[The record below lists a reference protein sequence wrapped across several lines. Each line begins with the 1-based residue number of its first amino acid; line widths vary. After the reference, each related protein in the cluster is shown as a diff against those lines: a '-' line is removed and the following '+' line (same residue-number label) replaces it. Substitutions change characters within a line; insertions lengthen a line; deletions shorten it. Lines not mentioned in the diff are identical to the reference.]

1 MAVPKLRFKADD
13 GSQFPDWEEK
23 TFNDVADYK
32 KGPFGSA
39 LKKEIFVPKSNDTV
53 KVYEQQNAISK
64 DWKLERYF
72 VTNEYFQSKMKSF
85 AVSGG
90 DIIVSCAGT
99 IGEMYELPHDAEEGI
114 INQALMRVRIKKSV
128 INSMIFRCVFDKMIS
143 TEGVKISNGSALKNI
158 PPFADMKK
166 QSVFVPS
173 LPEQQKI
180 ADFLSTIDTVIEKQ
194 KETVSAWEKRKKGVM
209 QKLFSQEVRFKAD
222 DGSEFPDWEE
232 KKLNEIAV
240 RVTRK
245 NKDNVTDI
253 PLTISSADGLI
264 DQRNFF
270 NKVVAS
276 KDMSGY
282 FLLKNGEFAYNK
294 SYSKGYNFGSIKR
307 LDLYDEGALST
318 LYICFAL
325 NKNENSDFYQKYFDS
340 LSWYPELQKICAEGA
355 RNHGLLNVPTNDFFQ
370 LKLCVPSSD
379 KEQHKIADCLSS
391 LDEVIEKQKAT
402 LAAWEELKK
411 GLLQQMFV

>member
-1 MAVPKLRFKADD
+1 MNMNEPKLRFRADD

-23 TFNDVADYK
+23 
-32 KGPFGSA
+32 
-39 LKKEIFVPKSNDTV
+39 
-53 KVYEQQNAISK
+53 
-64 DWKLERYF
+64 
-72 VTNEYFQSKMKSF
+72 
-85 AVSGG
+85 
-90 DIIVSCAGT
+90 
-99 IGEMYELPHDAEEGI
+99 
-114 INQALMRVRIKKSV
+114 
-128 INSMIFRCVFDKMIS
+128 
-143 TEGVKISNGSALKNI
+143 
-158 PPFADMKK
+158 
-166 QSVFVPS
+166 
-173 LPEQQKI
+173 
-180 ADFLSTIDTVIEKQ
+180 
-194 KETVSAWEKRKKGVM
+194 
-209 QKLFSQEVRFKAD
+209 
-222 DGSEFPDWEE
+222 
-232 KKLNEIAV
+232 KLNEIAA

-264 DQRNFF
+264 DQRDFF

-282 FLLKNGEFAYNK
+282 YLLKNGEFAYNK
-294 SYSKGYNFGSIKR
+294 SYSKGYDFGSIKR

-325 NKNENSDFYQKYFDS
+325 NKNEKSDFYQKYFDS

-370 LKLCVPSSD
+370 LKLCVPSSEQEQQKIAEFLSTID
-379 KEQHKIADCLSS
+379 TVIEKQKETVSAWEERKKGVMQKLFSQEVRFKADDGSEFPEWEEKKLGEMGDIMTGNTPSTKQEDYYGGCYLWVTPADITDSREVSVTAKKLTELGYTVARHIPANSVLVTCIASIGKNAIIRENGSCNQQINSITPYNDYSVEFVYYLICQNERLLHANAGTGGMEILNKDSFSKIKMYFPCLEEQQKIADCLSS

>member
-1 MAVPKLRFKADD
+1 MNEPKLRFKADG
-13 GSQFPDWEEK
+13 GSQFPE
-23 TFNDVADYK
+23 
-32 KGPFGSA
+32 
-39 LKKEIFVPKSNDTV
+39 
-53 KVYEQQNAISK
+53 
-64 DWKLERYF
+64 
-72 VTNEYFQSKMKSF
+72 
-85 AVSGG
+85 
-90 DIIVSCAGT
+90 
-99 IGEMYELPHDAEEGI
+99 
-114 INQALMRVRIKKSV
+114 
-128 INSMIFRCVFDKMIS
+128 
-143 TEGVKISNGSALKNI
+143 
-158 PPFADMKK
+158 
-166 QSVFVPS
+166 
-173 LPEQQKI
+173 
-180 ADFLSTIDTVIEKQ
+180 
-194 KETVSAWEKRKKGVM
+194 
-209 QKLFSQEVRFKAD
+209 
-222 DGSEFPDWEE
+222 WEE

-282 FLLKNGEFAYNK
+282 YLLKNGEFAYNK
-294 SYSKGYNFGSIKR
+294 SYSKGYDFGSIKR

-318 LYICFAL
+318 LYICFVL

-340 LSWYPELQKICAEGA
+340 LSWYSELQKICAEGA

-379 KEQHKIADCLSS
+379 REQQKIAEFLSIIDTVIEKQKETVS
-391 LDEVIEKQKAT
+391 AWEERKKGVMQKLFSQEVRFKADDGSEFPDWEEKKLGEVFTERTERSKGGESLLSVTIAQGIVKQSETDKRNIASENKSNYKIVKKNDLAYNTMRMWQGAEGVSEYDGIVSPAYTVITALGGNNSYFFETMFKQTFMLQVFQRYSQGLTSDTWNLKFPAFSEIKCQIPCEDEQNKIVECVAVLDEVIEKQKAT

>member
-1 MAVPKLRFKADD
+1 MVHKELGKMR
-13 GSQFPDWEEK
+13 
-23 TFNDVADYK
+23 
-32 KGPFGSA
+32 FGSGQP
-39 LKKEIFVPKSNDTV
+39 LITGTMLRDLCIQLPND
-53 KVYEQQNAISK
+53 
-64 DWKLERYF
+64 F
-72 VTNEYFQSKMKSF
+72 
-85 AVSGG
+85 
-90 DIIVSCAGT
+90 
-99 IGEMYELPHDAEEGI
+99 
-114 INQALMRVRIKKSV
+114 
-128 INSMIFRCVFDKMIS
+128 
-143 TEGVKISNGSALKNI
+143 
-158 PPFADMKK
+158 
-166 QSVFVPS
+166 
-173 LPEQQKI
+173 EQQKI
-180 ADFLSTIDTVIEKQ
+180 AEFLSTIDTVIAKQ
-194 KETVSAWEKRKKGVM
+194 KETVSAWEERKKGVM

-222 DGSEFPDWEE
+222 DGSNFPEWEE

-391 LDEVIEKQKAT
+391 LDEVIEKQKET
-402 LAAWEELKK
+402 LVAWEELKK

>member
-1 MAVPKLRFKADD
+1 MIEPKLRFKADD

-23 TFNDVADYK
+23 RLEEIVGKISSGKDKACNGNYVLYGSTGIIGTCQSPTYKGRKILVARVGANAGTVNLVNDDCGVSDNTLIINNVDLCNFDWLYFYMVHK
-32 KGPFGSA
+32 ELGKMRFGSGQP
-39 LKKEIFVPKSNDTV
+39 LITGTMLRDLCIQLPND
-53 KVYEQQNAISK
+53 
-64 DWKLERYF
+64 F
-72 VTNEYFQSKMKSF
+72 
-85 AVSGG
+85 
-90 DIIVSCAGT
+90 
-99 IGEMYELPHDAEEGI
+99 
-114 INQALMRVRIKKSV
+114 
-128 INSMIFRCVFDKMIS
+128 
-143 TEGVKISNGSALKNI
+143 
-158 PPFADMKK
+158 
-166 QSVFVPS
+166 
-173 LPEQQKI
+173 EQQKI
-180 ADFLSTIDTVIEKQ
+180 AEFLSTIDTVIAKQ
-194 KETVSAWEKRKKGVM
+194 KETVSAWEERKKGVM

-222 DGSEFPDWEE
+222 DGSNFPEWEE

-282 FLLKNGEFAYNK
+282 FSLKNGEFAYNK

-391 LDEVIEKQKAT
+391 LDEVIEKQKET
-402 LAAWEELKK
+402 LVAWEELKK

>member
-1 MAVPKLRFKADD
+1 MIEPKLRFKADD

-23 TFNDVADYK
+23 RLEEIVGKISSGKDKACNGNYVLYGSTGIIGTCQSPTYKGRKILVARVGANAGIVNLVNDDCGVSDNTLIINNVDLCNFDWLYFYMVHK
-32 KGPFGSA
+32 ELGKMRFGSGQP
-39 LKKEIFVPKSNDTV
+39 LITGTMLRDLCIQLPND
-53 KVYEQQNAISK
+53 
-64 DWKLERYF
+64 F
-72 VTNEYFQSKMKSF
+72 
-85 AVSGG
+85 
-90 DIIVSCAGT
+90 
-99 IGEMYELPHDAEEGI
+99 
-114 INQALMRVRIKKSV
+114 
-128 INSMIFRCVFDKMIS
+128 
-143 TEGVKISNGSALKNI
+143 
-158 PPFADMKK
+158 
-166 QSVFVPS
+166 
-173 LPEQQKI
+173 EQQKI
-180 ADFLSTIDTVIEKQ
+180 AEFLSTIDTVIAKQ
-194 KETVSAWEKRKKGVM
+194 KETVSAWEERKKGVM

-222 DGSEFPDWEE
+222 DGSNFPEWEE

-391 LDEVIEKQKAT
+391 LDEVIEKQKET
-402 LAAWEELKK
+402 LVAWEELKK

>member
-1 MAVPKLRFKADD
+1 MIEPKLRFKADD

-23 TFNDVADYK
+23 RLEEIVGKISSGKDKACNGNYVLYGSTGIIGTCQSPTYKGRKILVARVGANAGTVNLVNDDCGVSDNTLIINNVDLCNFDWLYFYMVHK
-32 KGPFGSA
+32 ELGKMRFGSGQP
-39 LKKEIFVPKSNDTV
+39 LITGTMLRDLCIQLPND
-53 KVYEQQNAISK
+53 
-64 DWKLERYF
+64 F
-72 VTNEYFQSKMKSF
+72 
-85 AVSGG
+85 
-90 DIIVSCAGT
+90 
-99 IGEMYELPHDAEEGI
+99 
-114 INQALMRVRIKKSV
+114 
-128 INSMIFRCVFDKMIS
+128 
-143 TEGVKISNGSALKNI
+143 
-158 PPFADMKK
+158 
-166 QSVFVPS
+166 
-173 LPEQQKI
+173 EQQKI
-180 ADFLSTIDTVIEKQ
+180 AEFLSTIDTVIAKQ
-194 KETVSAWEKRKKGVM
+194 KETVSAWEERKKGVM

-222 DGSEFPDWEE
+222 DGSNFPEWEE

-391 LDEVIEKQKAT
+391 LDEVIEKQKET
-402 LAAWEELKK
+402 LVAWEELKK

>member
-1 MAVPKLRFKADD
+1 MIEPKLRFKADD
-13 GSQFPDWEEK
+13 GSQFPDWEEHK
-23 TFNDVADYK
+23 IKEFVTESNILGHTGKEAKKLTVKLWAKGVVPKENVFSGSENTQYYIRHSGQLMYGKLDFLNCAFGIVPPELDGYESTLDAPAFDMHDISDKFLLCYVTRKIFYK
-32 KGPFGSA
+32 K
-39 LKKEIFVPKSNDTV
+39 N
-53 KVYEQQNAISK
+53 
-64 DWKLERYF
+64 
-72 VTNEYFQSKMKSF
+72 
-85 AVSGG
+85 G
-90 DIIVSCAGT
+90 DIANGSRKAKRIHPDVF
-99 IGEMYELPHDAEEGI
+99 GEMSI
-114 INQALMRVRIKKSV
+114 M
-128 INSMIFRCVFDKMIS
+128 
-143 TEGVKISNGSALKNI
+143 
-158 PPFADMKK
+158 
-166 QSVFVPS
+166 VPS

-194 KETVSAWEKRKKGVM
+194 KETASAWEERKKGVM

-222 DGSEFPDWEE
+222 DGSNFPEWEE

-391 LDEVIEKQKAT
+391 LDEVIEKQKET
-402 LAAWEELKK
+402 LVAWEELKK

>member
-1 MAVPKLRFKADD
+1 MIEPKLRFKADD

-23 TFNDVADYK
+23 RLEEIVGKISSGKDKACNGNYVLYGSTGIIGTCQSPTYKGRKILVARVGANAGTVNLVNDDCGVSDNTLIINNVDLCNFDWLYFYMVHK
-32 KGPFGSA
+32 ELGKMRFGSGQP
-39 LKKEIFVPKSNDTV
+39 LITGTMLRDLCIQLPND
-53 KVYEQQNAISK
+53 
-64 DWKLERYF
+64 F
-72 VTNEYFQSKMKSF
+72 
-85 AVSGG
+85 
-90 DIIVSCAGT
+90 
-99 IGEMYELPHDAEEGI
+99 
-114 INQALMRVRIKKSV
+114 
-128 INSMIFRCVFDKMIS
+128 
-143 TEGVKISNGSALKNI
+143 
-158 PPFADMKK
+158 
-166 QSVFVPS
+166 
-173 LPEQQKI
+173 EQQKI
-180 ADFLSTIDTVIEKQ
+180 AEFLSTIDTVIAKQ
-194 KETVSAWEKRKKGVM
+194 KETVSAWEERKKGVM

-222 DGSEFPDWEE
+222 DGSNFPEWEE

-282 FLLKNGEFAYNK
+282 FFLKNGEFAYNK

-391 LDEVIEKQKAT
+391 LDEVIEKQKET
-402 LAAWEELKK
+402 LVAWEELKK

>member
-1 MAVPKLRFKADD
+1 MIEPKLRFKADD

-23 TFNDVADYK
+23 RLEEIVGKISSGKDKACNGNYVLYGSTGIIGTCQSPTYKGRKILVARVGANAGTVNLVNDDCGVSDNTLIINNVDLCNFDWLYFYMVHK
-32 KGPFGSA
+32 ELGKMRFGSGQP
-39 LKKEIFVPKSNDTV
+39 LITGTMLRDLCIQLPND
-53 KVYEQQNAISK
+53 
-64 DWKLERYF
+64 F
-72 VTNEYFQSKMKSF
+72 
-85 AVSGG
+85 
-90 DIIVSCAGT
+90 
-99 IGEMYELPHDAEEGI
+99 
-114 INQALMRVRIKKSV
+114 
-128 INSMIFRCVFDKMIS
+128 
-143 TEGVKISNGSALKNI
+143 
-158 PPFADMKK
+158 
-166 QSVFVPS
+166 
-173 LPEQQKI
+173 EQQKI
-180 ADFLSTIDTVIEKQ
+180 AEFLSTIDTVIAKQ
-194 KETVSAWEKRKKGVM
+194 KETVSAWEERKKGVM

-222 DGSEFPDWEE
+222 DGSNFPEWEE

-340 LSWYPELQKICAEGA
+340 LSWYPELQKFCAEGA

-391 LDEVIEKQKAT
+391 LDEVIEKQKET
-402 LAAWEELKK
+402 LVAWEELKK